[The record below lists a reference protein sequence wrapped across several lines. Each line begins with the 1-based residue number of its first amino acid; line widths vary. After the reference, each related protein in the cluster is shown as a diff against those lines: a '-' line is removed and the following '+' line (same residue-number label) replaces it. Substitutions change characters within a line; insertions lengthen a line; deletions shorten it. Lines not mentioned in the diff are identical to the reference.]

1 MSFAYRIV
9 LAATLV
15 FGALTASSVQAQE
28 EDERAAARAAF
39 ERGVNAYGE
48 ERWEE
53 ALSAFQEAYRVA
65 PHPSV
70 RVNMANCY
78 VHLAR
83 PVEALGHFERFLV
96 EIGDEGDPAQKR
108 EVRRQIEELRG
119 QIGET
124 FLRIE
129 PEGATVT
136 IDGHTTRR
144 APILDA
150 LKLSA
155 GTHHI
160 EVSMDGYATVERDF
174 EVEGGERHELRV
186 ELEEGAAPALPTE
199 GADELGSDVEGDEP
213 TDEEEF
219 EEDLVEEEPEESGPG
234 MTIPM
239 TAWIGAGA
247 TAGLVVGAVVL
258 AGFAKKNEND
268 FNDAVAR
275 YESTTGAERAAA
287 REDGIDA
294 ANRADRL
301 ALTADILGIAGVL
314 AAGATVFFFFWDQPD
329 HQDGVAVIP
338 TGSQDGAGLVLT
350 GQF

>member
-9 LAATLV
+9 LAASLAL
-15 FGALTASSVQAQE
+15 GALAAPSAQAQE

-39 ERGVNAYGE
+39 ERGVNAYAA

-53 ALSAFQEAYRVA
+53 ALGAFQEAYRVA

-83 PVEALGHFERFLV
+83 PVEALDHFERFLF

-124 FLRIE
+124 FLRIH

-155 GTHHI
+155 GTHHV
-160 EVSMDGYATVERDF
+160 EVSMDGYATVDRDF
-174 EVEGGERHELRV
+174 EVEGGERHELRI
-186 ELEEGAAPALPTE
+186 ELEQGATPALPTE
-199 GADELGSDVEGDEP
+199 GADALGEGTEGG
-213 TDEEEF
+213 EEVDAEDF
-219 EEDLVEEEPEESGPG
+219 EEDLVEEEPEESGLG
-234 MTIPM
+234 MAIPM

-247 TAGLVVGAVVL
+247 TAGLVVGAIVL
-258 AGFAKKNEND
+258 AGFAKKNESD
-268 FNDAVAR
+268 FDDAVAR
-275 YESTTGAERAAA
+275 YESTTGAERAEA

-301 ALTADILGIAGVL
+301 ALTADILGITGVL

-329 HQDGVAVIP
+329 RQDGMAVIP